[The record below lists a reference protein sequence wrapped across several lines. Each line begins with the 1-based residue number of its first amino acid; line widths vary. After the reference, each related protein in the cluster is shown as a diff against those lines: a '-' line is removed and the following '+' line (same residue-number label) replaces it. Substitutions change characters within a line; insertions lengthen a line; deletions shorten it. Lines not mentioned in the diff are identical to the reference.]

1 MRQLCP
7 ETFVLKTAELSYPT
21 IVQHPG
27 TYFISKKQKKA
38 PHTEP
43 FVYQKKNY
51 LEDFF
56 LVVLEAVLTKV
67 FLTKAEALLA
77 SVLLEEVLLL
87 EEMLLAALF
96 KVAREVS

>member
-1 MRQLCP
+1 M
-7 ETFVLKTAELSYPT
+7 
-21 IVQHPG
+21 
-27 TYFISKKQKKA
+27 KKGSAYGAFRLPKEK
-38 PHTEP
+38 
-43 FVYQKKNY
+43 

>member
-1 MRQLCP
+1 M
-7 ETFVLKTAELSYPT
+7 
-21 IVQHPG
+21 
-27 TYFISKKQKKA
+27 KKGSAYGAFRLPKEKL
-38 PHTEP
+38 
-43 FVYQKKNY
+43 FGR
-51 LEDFF
+51 FF

>member
-1 MRQLCP
+1 MSRNVC
-7 ETFVLKTAELSYPT
+7 FKNCG
-21 IVQHPG
+21 IV
-27 TYFISKKQKKA
+27 ISGNRSTSRNIFHFKKQKKA

-87 EEMLLAALF
+87 EEMLLATLF